1 MARDN
6 SLTGYVPSS
15 QWQNLT
21 FDGDERKFEL
31 WETKILGY
39 MKLKKLKDVLVGTN
53 QPSAEKNEQ
62 AFAELIQFLDERS
75 LSLVMRDARD
85 DGREAFRILREHYA
99 GSGKPR
105 IITLYNQLTTL
116 QKRDTETM
124 TDYILRA
131 ETAANALKTAE
142 EIVSDAL
149 LEAMVLKGLPD
160 DYRAFVAVIN
170 QSDTVQNFQKFKQ
183 ALRNLKKL
191 RRQE

>member
-1 MARDN
+1 MAESDFR
-6 SLTGYVPSS
+6 
-15 QWQNLT
+15 W
-21 FDGDERKFEL
+21 RR
-31 WETKILGY
+31 TKILGY
-39 MKLKKLKDVLVGTN
+39 IKLKKLKDVLVGTN
-53 QPSAEKNEQ
+53 QPSTEKNEQ

-116 QKRDTETM
+116 QKRDSETM

-149 LEAMVLKGLPD
+149 LVAMVLKG
-160 DYRAFVAVIN
+160 
-170 QSDTVQNFQKFKQ
+170 
-183 ALRNLKKL
+183 
-191 RRQE
+191 

>member
-1 MARDN
+1 MARNN
-6 SLTGYVPSS
+6 SLTGYGPSN
-15 QWQNLT
+15 QRQNLT

-39 MKLKKLKDVLVGTN
+39 MELKKLKDVLVGTN
-53 QPSAEKNEQ
+53 QPSVEKIEQ

-75 LSLVMRDARD
+75 LSLVMRDACD

-99 GSGKPR
+99 GSRKPR

-116 QKRDTETM
+116 QKRDSETM
-124 TDYILRA
+124 TDYILRVD
-131 ETAANALKTAE
+131 TDANALKTAG

-149 LEAMVLKGLPD
+149 LVAMVLKGLPD

-183 ALRNLKKL
+183 ALKKL
-191 RRQE
+191 RRKE